1 MSKKNSSSVRII
13 GGRHR
18 GRRLAFTDT
27 TGEVRPSSDRL
38 RETLF
43 NWLQF
48 QLHGAKVLDAFA
60 GTGALGA
67 EAVSR
72 GASHATFIDVSAQ
85 RCEQLTL
92 SLPPVLGGQHTIV
105 RGDAVNWLQQHTP
118 TEPFHL
124 VFVDPPYHLNL
135 QEPFCHALQQY
146 AWLADS
152 ALIYVE
158 SDHRHPEPKVPSQ
171 WQLEKTATMGQIRA
185 QLYRCV
191 S

>member
-48 QLHGAKVLDAFA
+48 QLHGAKVLDASA
-60 GTGALGA
+60 GTAALGA
-67 EAVSR
+67 DAVCR
-72 GASHATFIDVSAQ
+72 GASHATFIDVSSQ

-135 QEPFCHALQQY
+135 QEPFCHALDRKSTRLNSSHVSISY
-146 AWLADS
+146 AVFCLKKKK
-152 ALIYVE
+152 I
-158 SDHRHPEPKVPSQ
+158 
-171 WQLEKTATMGQIRA
+171 
-185 QLYRCV
+185 
-191 S
+191 